1 MACSQKG
8 IVFASVHDSFW
19 THAADVPAMN
29 ATIRDKFIDLHENC
43 DPSTGEPKY
52 ILSGEC
58 QTRRQADR
66 FSRPRIVL
74 CPLSQ
79 PPPPHAPTSKN
90 CSDVGT
96 TGLEPLLF

>member
-1 MACSQKG
+1 VACSQKG

-58 QTRRQADR
+58 QTRRQAGR
-66 FSRPRIVL
+66 QVF
-74 CPLSQ
+74 
-79 PPPPHAPTSKN
+79 PPPHSALPTQP
-90 CSDVGT
+90 T
-96 TGLEPLLF
+96 TTAARTRLKKLL